1 MLDRQRFPAARLN
14 GELGAKNPNS
24 VKVSS
29 QIGPGSRY
37 QRCQP
42 SEKVRRSE
50 QNMSGAMAQPVLKF
64 VAHLA
69 NCVGRQPLQTD
80 DGPRDLTTVGF
91 HAHHGSDV
99 N

>member
-1 MLDRQRFPAARLN
+1 
-14 GELGAKNPNS
+14 
-24 VKVSS
+24 
-29 QIGPGSRY
+29 
-37 QRCQP
+37 
-42 SEKVRRSE
+42 
-50 QNMSGAMAQPVLKF
+50 MSGAMAQPVLKF

>member
-1 MLDRQRFPAARLN
+1 
-14 GELGAKNPNS
+14 
-24 VKVSS
+24 
-29 QIGPGSRY
+29 
-37 QRCQP
+37 
-42 SEKVRRSE
+42 
-50 QNMSGAMAQPVLKF
+50 MSGAMAQPVLKF

-80 DGPRDLTTVGF
+80 DGPRDLMTVGF